1 MPDVTNPF
9 FARVLRGAQRA
20 AQEAGYTVALVDT
33 GNDRRWEEQSF
44 EALRA
49 GPVDGYL
56 LFEVMPPEGLAADE
70 QVVLIESRAPRR
82 SSVRFD
88 SEGGA
93 AAAFEHLLKLGHRR
107 IGHLAAD
114 FDAPTFHLREDAR
127 RRVLSGAG
135 LDPDALP
142 RAVTQITID
151 DARDA
156 AGPLLDEQPTAVFCD
171 DDIVAAGL
179 YLAARERGLRI
190 PRDLSVIGFDDMDF
204 ARVLDPALTT
214 VALDAELLGATA
226 FGLLEERMGGG
237 RPRRPI
243 VLPAELVRTRLDR
256 AAAMTDAARAAFEAH
271 AEGYD
276 AERRR
281 LLPCFDAFYA
291 AAVEAVG
298 LSGRPPG
305 RVLDLGAGTGL
316 LAGFVARG
324 LPGGA
329 SSTLLDGAG
338 AMLAQARERLG
349 ERASYVVGDL
359 VDPLPEGPWDA
370 IVSALAIHHLDD
382 PAKRD
387 LFARVRAALAPGGLF
402 VNAEQVAGESAWL
415 DVVYV
420 RTPRGR
426 GPRPGRH
433 GGRVGG
439 GRRAHGPRP
448 VRDGRGPARVAAL
461 GGVRGRGL
469 PVARRALRGA
479 GGAGLTARASG
490 GLNSITEEGLS
501 RSRPRRARTV
511 PGSRRFPTVI
521 RVGSADRRSDP
532 RAGGRR
538 RAAPRTARP
547 GAAS

>member
-93 AAAFEHLLKLGHRR
+93 AAAFEHLLELGHRR

-190 PRDLSVIGFDDMDF
+190 PRDLSVVGFDDMDF

-243 VLPAELVRTRLDR
+243 VLPAELV
-256 AAAMTDAARAAFEAH
+256 
-271 AEGYD
+271 
-276 AERRR
+276 
-281 LLPCFDAFYA
+281 
-291 AAVEAVG
+291 
-298 LSGRPPG
+298 
-305 RVLDLGAGTGL
+305 
-316 LAGFVARG
+316 
-324 LPGGA
+324 
-329 SSTLLDGAG
+329 
-338 AMLAQARERLG
+338 
-349 ERASYVVGDL
+349 
-359 VDPLPEGPWDA
+359 
-370 IVSALAIHHLDD
+370 
-382 PAKRD
+382 
-387 LFARVRAALAPGGLF
+387 
-402 VNAEQVAGESAWL
+402 
-415 DVVYV
+415 
-420 RTPRGR
+420 
-426 GPRPGRH
+426 
-433 GGRVGG
+433 
-439 GRRAHGPRP
+439 
-448 VRDGRGPARVAAL
+448 
-461 GGVRGRGL
+461 VRGSTG
-469 PVARRALRGA
+469 P
-479 GGAGLTARASG
+479 
-490 GLNSITEEGLS
+490 
-501 RSRPRRARTV
+501 PR
-511 PGSRRFPTVI
+511 
-521 RVGSADRRSDP
+521 
-532 RAGGRR
+532 
-538 RAAPRTARP
+538 
-547 GAAS
+547 